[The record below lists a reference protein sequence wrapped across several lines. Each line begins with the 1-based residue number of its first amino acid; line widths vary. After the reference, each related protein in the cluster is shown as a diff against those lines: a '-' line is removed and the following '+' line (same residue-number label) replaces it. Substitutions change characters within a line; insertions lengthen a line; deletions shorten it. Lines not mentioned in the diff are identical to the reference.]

1 MGSFLEITA
10 IIAFFVGRIFTKDIE
25 WMALADL
32 IIEIGFLFI
41 MNNIGLYTVD
51 DMVSSS
57 IFADGGFGYISLDFK
72 KRYLSSTD
80 VAKKFIPE
88 IANNHA
94 DHYIEDEELRM
105 LFEGWVD
112 EFKENNASQNHT
124 FKNGD
129 TEYYVRVSFLYDGM
143 KKRGYLLEIAKE
155 AINHPVPAPVETN
168 I

>member
-1 MGSFLEITA
+1 M
-10 IIAFFVGRIFTKDIE
+10 
-25 WMALADL
+25 DL
-32 IIEIGFLFI
+32 IL
-41 MNNIGLYTVD
+41 NK
-51 DMVSSS
+51 
-57 IFADGGFGYISLDFK
+57 DFSPLSK
-72 KRYLSSTD
+72 KD
-80 VAKKFIPE
+80 FDFFKEKNPE
-88 IANNHA
+88 SFSF
-94 DHYIEDEELRM
+94 EDEELRM

-112 EFKENNASQNHT
+112 EFKKNNASQNHT